1 MRNGNGTLA
10 AAASIL
16 RLVRPYPW
24 AIPTMLLL
32 GLLASLA
39 EGLGIGLLIPV
50 MDQLIGSGNATESG
64 GVFADGLRA
73 LTGLLPAENR
83 FLWVGALV
91 AALVALKAVMMVSNT
106 ALTSWVA
113 GRVADDQRM
122 AVAEAVLGMDYAVL
136 NTRESGQTVNLF
148 ETQAYRAGESV
159 NELSSLLISGSTV
172 LVFGALLGLLSW
184 QLGLVV
190 ILAIIPVSLF
200 VLAMTRHS
208 RRLGEKMVIAHSA
221 LSGRVLELISSLK
234 TLRLFNAEREG
245 LSRLSTASDAVRR
258 ATLRS
263 DVLTGS
269 IQPVVEF
276 LYVPI
281 FLAVLGYSLHAG
293 ISLPTLFAF
302 LALLYRL
309 QNPMK
314 RLDHFRVTLPAFSTG
329 IEALQAIQKLAIEQP
344 AASGKSGFDGLR
356 DRISFEDVGFSY
368 PGESRPALVNLS
380 LEIRRGEIVALVGGS
395 GSGKSTLVNLLCRLY
410 EPAQGR
416 ILVDGR
422 PLAELDTARWRSR
435 IALSGQD
442 IELIDGSVKENL
454 CLGAADISD
463 HDIVAALRSVLA
475 DEFVSGREAGLDASV
490 GPQGRR
496 LSGGQRQRIALARA
510 MVRRPDI
517 LILDEATNA
526 VDSHAG
532 SEIERAIEALAG
544 RCTIVVIAHS
554 LATISRAQ
562 QVVVL
567 SDGQVVEIGSPR
579 ELLARDGALSRLF
592 EAR

>member
-1 MRNGNGTLA
+1 MSERNGTLA
-10 AAASIL
+10 AARSIVG
-16 RLVRPYPW
+16 LVRPYPW
-24 AIPTMLLL
+24 AIPTMLML

-50 MDQLIGSGNATESG
+50 MDHLIGSETALDAG
-64 GVFADGLRA
+64 GVLTDLLRS
-73 LTGLLPAENR
+73 LTDLLPVESR
-83 FLWVGALV
+83 LLWVGALV
-91 AALVALKAVMMVSNT
+91 ATLVALKAVLMVSNT

-113 GRVADDQRM
+113 GRVAHDQRM
-122 AVAEAVLGMDYAVL
+122 AVAEALLGMDYANL

-159 NELSSLLISGSTV
+159 SELSSLLVSGSTV
-172 LVFGALLGLLSW
+172 LVFGGLLGLLSW
-184 QLGLVV
+184 QLGLMV
-190 ILAIIPVSLF
+190 ILSIIPVSLF

-208 RRLGEKMVIAHSA
+208 RRLGEQLVFAHSA
-221 LSGRVLELISSLK
+221 LSGRVLELISSVK
-234 TLRLFNAEREG
+234 TLRLFNAEGEG
-245 LSRLSTASDAVRR
+245 KARFATTSDAVRR
-258 ATLRS
+258 TTFRS

-281 FLAVLGYSLHAG
+281 FLVVLGYSLHAG

-309 QNPMK
+309 QTPLK
-314 RLDHFRVTLPAFSTG
+314 RLDHFRVILPAYSTG
-329 IEALQAIQKLAIEQP
+329 IAALQSFQKLAIDQP
-344 AASGKSGFDGLR
+344 AASGKVGFDGLR
-356 DRISFEDVGFSY
+356 DGIRFEGVGFSY

-380 LEIRRGEIVALVGGS
+380 LEIRRGEILALVGGS

-416 ILVDGR
+416 ILVDGQ
-422 PLAELDTARWRSR
+422 PLVELDTALWRSR

-454 CLGAADISD
+454 CLGAAGISD
-463 HDIVAALRSVLA
+463 HDMVAALRGVLA
-475 DEFVSGREAGLDASV
+475 DEFVSGRQAGLDASV

-510 MVRRPDI
+510 MVRQPDI

-526 VDSHAG
+526 VDSQSG
-532 SEIERAIEALAG
+532 NEIERAIEALAG

-554 LATISRAQ
+554 MATISRAQ
-562 QVVVL
+562 RVVVL
-567 SDGQVVEIGSPR
+567 SAGQVVEAGSPN
-579 ELLARDGALSRLF
+579 ELLAKDGALARLF
-592 EAR
+592 GV

>member
-1 MRNGNGTLA
+1 MNTRHGTVA
-10 AAASIL
+10 AAGAIL
-16 RLVRPYPW
+16 RLVRPDPW
-24 AIPTMLLL
+24 AVPTMLSL

-50 MDQLIGSGNATESG
+50 MDQLIGSQTIPESG
-64 GVFADGLRA
+64 SVLADVLRD
-73 LTGLLPAENR
+73 LTDRLPAENR
-83 FLWVGALV
+83 LLWVGAVVAVLV
-91 AALVALKAVMMVSNT
+91 AAKAAMMVSNT

-113 GRVADDQRM
+113 GKVAHDQRM
-122 AVAEAVLGMDYAVL
+122 AVARATLGMDFSVM

-159 NELSSLLISGSTV
+159 SELSSLLISGSTV
-172 LVFGALLGLLSW
+172 LVFASLLGLLSW
-184 QLGLVV
+184 RLGLVV
-190 ILAIIPVSLF
+190 ILSIVPVSLF

-208 RRLGEKMVIAHSA
+208 RRLGEKMVVAHSG
-221 LSGRVLELISSLK
+221 LSGRILELIASVK
-234 TLRLFNAEREG
+234 TLRLFNAEQEG
-245 LSRLSTASDAVRR
+245 LSRLAVASEAVRR
-258 ATLRS
+258 STFRS

-314 RLDHFRVTLPAFSTG
+314 RLDHFRVTLPAYLTG
-329 IEALQAIQKLAIEQP
+329 IEELQAIQQQSSDHP
-344 AASGKSGFDGLR
+344 AASGREDFVGLQECIR
-356 DRISFEDVGFSY
+356 FEGVSFSY
-368 PGESRPALVNLS
+368 KGVSRPALTDLS
-380 LEIRRGEIVALVGGS
+380 LEIRRGEIIALVGGS
-395 GSGKSTLVNLLCRLY
+395 GSGKSTLINLLCRLY
-410 EPAQGR
+410 EPDEGR

-422 PLAELDTARWRSR
+422 PLAELNTARWRSR

-442 IELIDGSVKENL
+442 IELIDGSVRENL
-454 CLGAADISD
+454 CLGAPEVSD
-463 HDIVAALRSVLA
+463 DDMATALHSVLA
-475 DEFVSGREAGLDASV
+475 DEFVSSLQSGLDTSV

-496 LSGGQRQRIALARA
+496 LSGGQRQRLALARA
-510 MVRRPDI
+510 MVRRPDL

-526 VDSHAG
+526 VDSQAG
-532 SEIERAIEALAG
+532 NEIERAIEALAG
-544 RCTIVVIAHS
+544 RCTIVFIAHS
-554 LATISRAQ
+554 LATISRAH

-567 SDGQVVEIGSPR
+567 RAGQVVEIGSPS

-592 EAR
+592 KAH